1 MKKIGYVFLLF
12 MVMLFP
18 VLAKAEMYV
27 VPETDVSITIDE
39 SQWYVFTRGNIKDNK
54 ELVDLGISYDYMN
67 NLFTSNNIYLDA
79 ALFDETEEK
88 NNLELFIRV
97 VPLTEEVGNLHT
109 YSESQIKEFGD
120 GLLNSGKFNMTS
132 YKIYGNK
139 YKYIEFEYTDLGY
152 NVYQFYTIIN
162 GKGYNFTIQ
171 KTKEFTEA
179 DKTLVKSIIDTVTFK
194 LDNHYERPIGEEQSG
209 SSIKDSA
216 IRGGIIGAIV
226 GVIGAIAA
234 KKKKGKQQ
242 ENPNTDQSV
251 NNNQPN
257 DYSIGFDTAM
267 NTVLHAAD
275 CLRDTCESH
284 ARGEV
289 IEVMGRDAGYIAL
302 ECGISCGANAV
313 AVKELP
319 FDEDACIAKLI
330 ELREKGQRSFLV
342 VHSEG
347 MPKGFGENLTERMN
361 KEANI
366 DSRFIRLAHM
376 VRGGAPTL
384 RDRLTATRMG
394 DMAVDLVLDGKSDL
408 VVCERDGKLVA
419 TDIAWALVVDR
430 MYKNKLKD
438 GDLEKFSAEQVEAM
452 KVRCAQKK
460 AVLED
465 MMDIANLLAKN

>member
-1 MKKIGYVFLLF
+1 MAKFRKIG
-12 MVMLFP
+12 
-18 VLAKAEMYV
+18 VLTSGGDAPGMNAV
-27 VPETDVSITIDE
+27 VRAVVRSGLARGVEVVGICKGYTGLISGELRNLTSQDVSNIIGWGGTILYSDRCDEFATEAGMATAIQPCKENEIDGIIACGGDGTFRGATDLSMHGIPTIGIPGTID
-39 SQWYVFTRGNIKDNK
+39 NDI
-54 ELVDLGISYDYMN
+54 
-67 NLFTSNNIYLDA
+67 TS
-79 ALFDETEEK
+79 T
-88 NNLELFIRV
+88 
-97 VPLTEEVGNLHT
+97 
-109 YSESQIKEFGD
+109 
-120 GLLNSGKFNMTS
+120 
-132 YKIYGNK
+132 
-139 YKYIEFEYTDLGY
+139 
-152 NVYQFYTIIN
+152 
-162 GKGYNFTIQ
+162 
-171 KTKEFTEA
+171 
-179 DKTLVKSIIDTVTFK
+179 
-194 LDNHYERPIGEEQSG
+194 
-209 SSIKDSA
+209 
-216 IRGGIIGAIV
+216 
-226 GVIGAIAA
+226 
-234 KKKKGKQQ
+234 
-242 ENPNTDQSV
+242 
-251 NNNQPN
+251 

>member
-1 MKKIGYVFLLF
+1 MAQFRKIGVLTSGGDAPGMNAAVRAVVRSALARGVEVVGIYKGYTGLISGELKVLSS
-12 MVMLFP
+12 MDVANITGWGGTMLYSDRCDEFATEAGM
-18 VLAKAEMYV
+18 AKAI
-27 VPETDVSITIDE
+27 ETCKKNEIDGIIACGGDGTFRGATDLSMHGIPTIGIPCTID
-39 SQWYVFTRGNIKDNK
+39 NDI
-54 ELVDLGISYDYMN
+54 
-67 NLFTSNNIYLDA
+67 TS
-79 ALFDETEEK
+79 T
-88 NNLELFIRV
+88 
-97 VPLTEEVGNLHT
+97 
-109 YSESQIKEFGD
+109 
-120 GLLNSGKFNMTS
+120 
-132 YKIYGNK
+132 
-139 YKYIEFEYTDLGY
+139 
-152 NVYQFYTIIN
+152 
-162 GKGYNFTIQ
+162 
-171 KTKEFTEA
+171 
-179 DKTLVKSIIDTVTFK
+179 
-194 LDNHYERPIGEEQSG
+194 
-209 SSIKDSA
+209 
-216 IRGGIIGAIV
+216 
-226 GVIGAIAA
+226 
-234 KKKKGKQQ
+234 
-242 ENPNTDQSV
+242 
-251 NNNQPN
+251 

-302 ECGISCGANAV
+302 ECGISCGANAI

-319 FDEDACIAKLI
+319 FDEDACIAQLI
-330 ELREKGQRSFLV
+330 ALREKGQRSFLI

-394 DMAVDLVLDGKSDL
+394 DFAVDLILQGKSDL
-408 VVCERDGKLVA
+408 VICERDSKLVA

-430 MYKNKLKD
+430 MYKGKLKD
-438 GDLEKFSAEQVEAM
+438 GDLEKFSAEQIEAM

-465 MMDIANLLAKN
+465 MMDVANTLAKN

>member
-54 ELVDLGISYDYMN
+54 DLADLGISYDYMN

-120 GLLNSGKFNMTS
+120 GLLNSGKFNMTG

-152 NVYQFYTIIN
+152 NIYQFYTIIN
-162 GKGYNFTIQ
+162 GKGYNFTVQ
-171 KTKEFTEA
+171 KVNPINEE
-179 DKTLVKSIIDTVTFK
+179 DKTLIKGMIDTVSFK
-194 LDNHYERPIGEEQSG
+194 IDEHFERPIGEEQSG

-216 IRGGIIGAIV
+216 IRGGIIGAIAGLV
-226 GVIGAIAA
+226 GAIAS

-242 ENPNTDQSV
+242 ENLNTNNQNVTPNPMQNPNV

-257 DYSIGFDTAM
+257 DP
-267 NTVLHAAD
+267 N
-275 CLRDTCESH
+275 
-284 ARGEV
+284 
-289 IEVMGRDAGYIAL
+289 
-302 ECGISCGANAV
+302 N
-313 AVKELP
+313 
-319 FDEDACIAKLI
+319 
-330 ELREKGQRSFLV
+330 Q
-342 VHSEG
+342 
-347 MPKGFGENLTERMN
+347 NN
-361 KEANI
+361 NNI
-366 DSRFIRLAHM
+366 
-376 VRGGAPTL
+376 
-384 RDRLTATRMG
+384 
-394 DMAVDLVLDGKSDL
+394 
-408 VVCERDGKLVA
+408 
-419 TDIAWALVVDR
+419 
-430 MYKNKLKD
+430 
-438 GDLEKFSAEQVEAM
+438 
-452 KVRCAQKK
+452 
-460 AVLED
+460 
-465 MMDIANLLAKN
+465 MM

>member
-54 ELVDLGISYDYMN
+54 ELADLGISYDYMN

-88 NNLELFIRV
+88 DNLELFIRV

-120 GLLNSGKFNMTS
+120 GLLNSGKFNMTG

-152 NVYQFYTIIN
+152 NIYQFYTIIN

-216 IRGGIIGAIV
+216 IRGGIIGAIA

-257 DYSIGFDTAM
+257 DP
-267 NTVLHAAD
+267 N
-275 CLRDTCESH
+275 
-284 ARGEV
+284 
-289 IEVMGRDAGYIAL
+289 
-302 ECGISCGANAV
+302 N
-313 AVKELP
+313 
-319 FDEDACIAKLI
+319 
-330 ELREKGQRSFLV
+330 Q
-342 VHSEG
+342 
-347 MPKGFGENLTERMN
+347 NN
-361 KEANI
+361 NNI
-366 DSRFIRLAHM
+366 
-376 VRGGAPTL
+376 
-384 RDRLTATRMG
+384 
-394 DMAVDLVLDGKSDL
+394 
-408 VVCERDGKLVA
+408 
-419 TDIAWALVVDR
+419 
-430 MYKNKLKD
+430 
-438 GDLEKFSAEQVEAM
+438 
-452 KVRCAQKK
+452 
-460 AVLED
+460 
-465 MMDIANLLAKN
+465 MM

>member
-1 MKKIGYVFLLF
+1 MKKFNTIG
-12 MVMLFP
+12 
-18 VLAKAEMYV
+18 VLTSGGDAPGMNAAVRAVVRSGLARGVEVVGICKGYTGLISGELRNLTSQDVANIIGWGGTTLYSDRCDEFATEAGMAKAIQTCKEN
-27 VPETDVSITIDE
+27 EIDGIIACGGDGTFRGATDLSMHGIPTIGIPCTID
-39 SQWYVFTRGNIKDNK
+39 NDI
-54 ELVDLGISYDYMN
+54 
-67 NLFTSNNIYLDA
+67 TS
-79 ALFDETEEK
+79 T
-88 NNLELFIRV
+88 
-97 VPLTEEVGNLHT
+97 
-109 YSESQIKEFGD
+109 
-120 GLLNSGKFNMTS
+120 
-132 YKIYGNK
+132 
-139 YKYIEFEYTDLGY
+139 
-152 NVYQFYTIIN
+152 
-162 GKGYNFTIQ
+162 
-171 KTKEFTEA
+171 
-179 DKTLVKSIIDTVTFK
+179 
-194 LDNHYERPIGEEQSG
+194 
-209 SSIKDSA
+209 
-216 IRGGIIGAIV
+216 
-226 GVIGAIAA
+226 
-234 KKKKGKQQ
+234 
-242 ENPNTDQSV
+242 
-251 NNNQPN
+251 

-330 ELREKGQRSFLV
+330 ELREKGQRSFLI

-438 GDLEKFSAEQVEAM
+438 GDLEKFNAEQIESM

-465 MMDIANLLAKN
+465 MMDIANTLAKN

>member
-54 ELVDLGISYDYMN
+54 DLADLGISYDYMN

-88 NNLELFIRV
+88 DNLELFIRV

-179 DKTLVKSIIDTVTFK
+179 DKTLIKGMIDTVSFK
-194 LDNHYERPIGEEQSG
+194 IDEHFERPIGEEGG
-209 SSIKDSA
+209 SSLKSSI

-226 GVIGAIAA
+226 GVVGAIAA

-242 ENPNTDQSV
+242 ENPNTNQNVTPNPMQNPNV

-257 DYSIGFDTAM
+257 DP
-267 NTVLHAAD
+267 NNQNNNN
-275 CLRDTCESH
+275 
-284 ARGEV
+284 
-289 IEVMGRDAGYIAL
+289 VM
-302 ECGISCGANAV
+302 
-313 AVKELP
+313 
-319 FDEDACIAKLI
+319 
-330 ELREKGQRSFLV
+330 
-342 VHSEG
+342 
-347 MPKGFGENLTERMN
+347 M
-361 KEANI
+361 
-366 DSRFIRLAHM
+366 
-376 VRGGAPTL
+376 
-384 RDRLTATRMG
+384 
-394 DMAVDLVLDGKSDL
+394 
-408 VVCERDGKLVA
+408 
-419 TDIAWALVVDR
+419 
-430 MYKNKLKD
+430 
-438 GDLEKFSAEQVEAM
+438 
-452 KVRCAQKK
+452 
-460 AVLED
+460 
-465 MMDIANLLAKN
+465 

>member
-12 MVMLFP
+12 MVMMLP

-54 ELVDLGISYDYMN
+54 ELADLGISYDYMN
-67 NLFTSNNIYLDA
+67 NLFTSNSIYLDA
-79 ALFDETEEK
+79 ALFDETDDK

-97 VPLTEEVGNLHT
+97 LPLTDEVGNLHT
-109 YSESQIKEFGD
+109 YSEKQIKEFGD

-216 IRGGIIGAIV
+216 IRGGIIGAIA

-234 KKKKGKQQ
+234 KMKKRKQP
-242 ENPNTDQSV
+242 ETPNTDQNITPNTMQNPYL
-251 NNNQPN
+251 NNNQQNNQN
-257 DYSIGFDTAM
+257 DQ
-267 NTVLHAAD
+267 N
-275 CLRDTCESH
+275 
-284 ARGEV
+284 
-289 IEVMGRDAGYIAL
+289 
-302 ECGISCGANAV
+302 N
-313 AVKELP
+313 
-319 FDEDACIAKLI
+319 
-330 ELREKGQRSFLV
+330 
-342 VHSEG
+342 
-347 MPKGFGENLTERMN
+347 NN
-361 KEANI
+361 NI
-366 DSRFIRLAHM
+366 
-376 VRGGAPTL
+376 
-384 RDRLTATRMG
+384 
-394 DMAVDLVLDGKSDL
+394 
-408 VVCERDGKLVA
+408 
-419 TDIAWALVVDR
+419 
-430 MYKNKLKD
+430 
-438 GDLEKFSAEQVEAM
+438 
-452 KVRCAQKK
+452 
-460 AVLED
+460 
-465 MMDIANLLAKN
+465 MM

>member
-1 MKKIGYVFLLF
+1 MKKIGYVILLF

-18 VLAKAEMYV
+18 VLAKAETYA

-54 ELVDLGISYDYMN
+54 DLADLGISYDYMN

-97 VPLTEEVGNLHT
+97 VPLTDEVGNLHT
-109 YSESQIKEFGD
+109 YSESKIKEFGD
-120 GLLNSGKFNMTS
+120 ILLNSGKFNMTS

-179 DKTLVKSIIDTVTFK
+179 DKTLIKGMIDTVSFK
-194 LDNHYERPIGEEQSG
+194 IDEHFERPIGEEQSG

-226 GVIGAIAA
+226 GLVGAIAA

-257 DYSIGFDTAM
+257 DP
-267 NTVLHAAD
+267 NNQNNNN
-275 CLRDTCESH
+275 
-284 ARGEV
+284 
-289 IEVMGRDAGYIAL
+289 VM
-302 ECGISCGANAV
+302 
-313 AVKELP
+313 
-319 FDEDACIAKLI
+319 
-330 ELREKGQRSFLV
+330 
-342 VHSEG
+342 
-347 MPKGFGENLTERMN
+347 M
-361 KEANI
+361 
-366 DSRFIRLAHM
+366 
-376 VRGGAPTL
+376 
-384 RDRLTATRMG
+384 
-394 DMAVDLVLDGKSDL
+394 
-408 VVCERDGKLVA
+408 
-419 TDIAWALVVDR
+419 
-430 MYKNKLKD
+430 
-438 GDLEKFSAEQVEAM
+438 
-452 KVRCAQKK
+452 
-460 AVLED
+460 
-465 MMDIANLLAKN
+465 

>member
-18 VLAKAEMYV
+18 VLTKAEMYV

-54 ELVDLGISYDYMN
+54 DLADLGISYDYMN

-88 NNLELFIRV
+88 DNLELFIRV

-120 GLLNSGKFNMTS
+120 GLLNSGKFNMTG

-152 NVYQFYTIIN
+152 NIYQFYTIIN
-162 GKGYNFTIQ
+162 GKGYNFTVQ
-171 KTKEFTEA
+171 KVNPINEE
-179 DKTLVKSIIDTVTFK
+179 DKTLIKGMIDTVSFK
-194 LDNHYERPIGEEQSG
+194 IDEHFERPIGEEQSG

-226 GVIGAIAA
+226 GLVGAIAA

-257 DYSIGFDTAM
+257 DP
-267 NTVLHAAD
+267 N
-275 CLRDTCESH
+275 
-284 ARGEV
+284 
-289 IEVMGRDAGYIAL
+289 
-302 ECGISCGANAV
+302 N
-313 AVKELP
+313 
-319 FDEDACIAKLI
+319 
-330 ELREKGQRSFLV
+330 Q
-342 VHSEG
+342 
-347 MPKGFGENLTERMN
+347 NN
-361 KEANI
+361 NNI
-366 DSRFIRLAHM
+366 
-376 VRGGAPTL
+376 
-384 RDRLTATRMG
+384 
-394 DMAVDLVLDGKSDL
+394 
-408 VVCERDGKLVA
+408 
-419 TDIAWALVVDR
+419 
-430 MYKNKLKD
+430 
-438 GDLEKFSAEQVEAM
+438 
-452 KVRCAQKK
+452 
-460 AVLED
+460 
-465 MMDIANLLAKN
+465 MM